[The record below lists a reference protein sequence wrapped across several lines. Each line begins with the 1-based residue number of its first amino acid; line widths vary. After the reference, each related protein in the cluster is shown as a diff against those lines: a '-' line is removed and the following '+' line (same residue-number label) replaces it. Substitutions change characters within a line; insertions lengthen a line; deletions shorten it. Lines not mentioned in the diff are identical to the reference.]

1 MTRAKWKGPFIQKEI
16 VLKTN
21 KQIAARNTVILPKFV
36 GLNFHI
42 YNGKIYTN
50 LIVKET
56 MIYHKFGEFSF
67 TRFKN

>member
-1 MTRAKWKGPFIQKEI
+1 MTRAKWKGPFIQKGI

-21 KQIAARNTVILPKFV
+21 KQIAARNAVILPQFV

-42 YNGKIYTN
+42 YNGKTYTN